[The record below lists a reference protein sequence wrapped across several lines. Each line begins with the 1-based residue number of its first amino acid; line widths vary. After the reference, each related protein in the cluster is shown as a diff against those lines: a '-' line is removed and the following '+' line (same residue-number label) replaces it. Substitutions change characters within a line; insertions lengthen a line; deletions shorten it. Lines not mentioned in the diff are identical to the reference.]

1 MKIDEACINHN
12 ALRCIS
18 EEIGSPY
25 EYAEED
31 ATSDHIRLITLG
43 YVNGVLALADAL
55 KEVLK
60 T

>member
-12 ALRCIS
+12 VTRMLKDVIDTPWEYS
-18 EEIGSPY
+18 ED
-25 EYAEED
+25 D
-31 ATSDHIRLITLG
+31 AGMDHIRLVTLG
-43 YVNGVLALADAL
+43 YVKGILDFAETL